1 MGGELRGIA
10 ALVQL
15 LGAPAARGGG
25 EGGAALVKAL
35 CGALRGLVAADDNKS
50 RFTDAG
56 GPAAVVDVMRMY
68 LAVASLQEVAL
79 GCLAAAILRNP
90 EGAIAAV
97 EAGAASAAVAL
108 GRRPRRGVDAASPRW
123 RPRRRGAW
131 LESPQRCLWVAFRKP
146 PPRRGAYRRLNR
158 GGREPPRRG
167 GVRTKRC
174 RRYTRQA
181 LQFDHLKRSHTRLR
195 RIVDA

>member
-1 MGGELRGIA
+1 M
-10 ALVQL
+10 QL

-68 LAVASLQEVAL
+68 PAVASVQEVAL

-97 EAGAASAAVAL
+97 EAGAASAAVDACDAHPKAAGVARQLCLFARNAVCRTPETREAVLQAGVESKLREAQTAFPGKCKDVAHAAL
-108 GRRPRRGVDAASPRW
+108 RD
-123 RPRRRGAW
+123 
-131 LESPQRCLWVAFRKP
+131 L
-146 PPRRGAYRRLNR
+146 
-158 GGREPPRRG
+158 
-167 GVRTKRC
+167 
-174 RRYTRQA
+174 A
-181 LQFDHLKRSHTRLR
+181 L
-195 RIVDA
+195 